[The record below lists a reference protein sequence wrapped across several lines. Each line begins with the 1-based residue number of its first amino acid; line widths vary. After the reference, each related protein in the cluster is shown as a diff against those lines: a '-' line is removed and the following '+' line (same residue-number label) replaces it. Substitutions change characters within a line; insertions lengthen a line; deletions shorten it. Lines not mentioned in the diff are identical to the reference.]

1 MNGRQLE
8 AVREVALESARE
20 NVGLNLICMEG
31 LSTNALKIAQWKRDK
46 CILLAQQV
54 NLELVGLR
62 VADEQMQK
70 RSAGKEAN
78 SGGYFGLGTD
88 QDLGLSESRLQDSD
102 FYTGG
107 SSLTGSH
114 SRQNG
119 SQVGGAPT
127 WNPFQDRNAKPAPR
141 SNIRRINFQ

>member
-1 MNGRQLE
+1 MNGRHLE

-54 NLELVGLR
+54 NLEIVGLR
-62 VADEQMQK
+62 VVDEQTKK
-70 RSAGKEAN
+70 RSAAKETN

-88 QDLGLSESRLQDSD
+88 QDLTLAQSRLQDSD

-107 SSLTGSH
+107 SSLAGSH
-114 SRQNG
+114 SRGNG
-119 SQVGGAPT
+119 SQNGGAPT
-127 WNPFQDRNAKPAPR
+127 WNPFPARNANPTSR